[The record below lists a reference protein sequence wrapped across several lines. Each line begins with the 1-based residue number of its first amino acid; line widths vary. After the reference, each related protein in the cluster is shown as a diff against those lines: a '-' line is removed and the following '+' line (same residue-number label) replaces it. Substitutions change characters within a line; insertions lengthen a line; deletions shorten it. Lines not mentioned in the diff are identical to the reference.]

1 MPIPKLEQ
9 GFGKAGSIARQRYKM
24 AEKITPRETDYSQ
37 WYIDIVLNAQLADY
51 SPVKGSMVIR
61 PRGYAIWERIR
72 DEFDRRFKETG
83 HSNAYFP
90 LLIPMSFLQKEAEH
104 VEGFAPELAVVT
116 HGGGEE
122 LEEPYCIRPTSETI
136 IWSMYKNWIQS
147 WRDLPLL
154 INQWANVLRWEKRT
168 RLFLR
173 TSEFL
178 WQEGHTAHETEVEA
192 VEETLK
198 MLEVYRDVVER
209 YLCIPVIPGVK
220 SETEKFAG
228 AVRTYT
234 IEAMMQ
240 DKKALQAGTS
250 HFLGQNF
257 AKAFDVKYQTRGGT
271 LDYVWATSW
280 GVSTRLVGAVIM
292 THSDDKGLVLPPS
305 IAPEEAVIVPIY
317 KNDSKAAVL
326 EYAGKI
332 YSQLKALGLRVV
344 LDDDDSSSPGWK
356 FAEWE
361 LRGTPVR
368 LEIGPR
374 DMQNGKAVMVRRDN
388 GEKTVIDAAQ
398 AGEKVK
404 ETLALIQASLY
415 EKAKAFR
422 IANTKPIGNREEL
435 LAFFGAEGMG
445 TADAQGGFAEALWCG
460 SAECEAELKAQ
471 TKATLRCM
479 PLDRQDN
486 ISGTCALC
494 GAPARHRAIF
504 ARNY

>member
-1 MPIPKLEQ
+1 
-9 GFGKAGSIARQRYKM
+9 M
-24 AEKITPRETDYSQ
+24 AEKITPREVDYSQ
-37 WYIDIVLNAQLADY
+37 WYIDIVIKAKLADY

-90 LLIPMSFLQKEAEH
+90 LLIPMSFLEKEAKH

-116 HGGGEE
+116 HGGGEK

-178 WQEGHTAHETEVEA
+178 WQEGHTAHETEAEA
-192 VEETLK
+192 MEETLK

-209 YLCIPVIPGVK
+209 HLCVPVVMGLK

-228 AVRTYT
+228 AVRTYC

-257 AKAFDVKYQTRGGT
+257 AKAFDVKFQNREGT
-271 LDYVWATSW
+271 LEYVWATSW

-305 IAPEEAVIVPIY
+305 LAPEEIVLIPIY
-317 KNDSKAAVL
+317 RNDNKTAVL
-326 EYAGKI
+326 EYTNKVLE
-332 YSQLKALGLRVV
+332 SFKAAGLRAI
-344 LDDDDSSSPGWK
+344 LDSDDSSSPGWK

-361 LRGTPVR
+361 MRGTPLRV
-368 LEIGPR
+368 EIGPR
-374 DMQNGKAVMVRRDN
+374 DMQAEKIVIVRRDS
-388 GEKTVIDAAQ
+388 GEKAIVSVTDAT
-398 AGEKVK
+398 
-404 ETLALIQASLY
+404 ETAKNLLADIQKTLY
-415 EKAKAFR
+415 EKARNFR
-422 IANTKPIGNREEL
+422 EANTVPVETLDGLKE
-435 LAFFGAEGMG
+435 FFGAEGMG
-445 TADAQGGFAEALWCG
+445 TADAHGGFAKALWCG
-460 SAECEAELKAQ
+460 SAECEATLKAK
-471 TKATLRCM
+471 TKATLRCL
-479 PLDRQDN
+479 PLGDQEH
-486 ISGTCALC
+486 IEGACAIC
-494 GAPARHRAIF
+494 GEPARHRAIF

>member
-1 MPIPKLEQ
+1 
-9 GFGKAGSIARQRYKM
+9 M
-24 AEKITPRETDYSQ
+24 AEKITPREVDYSQ
-37 WYIDIVLNAQLADY
+37 WYIDIVINAKLADY

-90 LLIPMSFLQKEAEH
+90 LLIPMSFLEKEAEH
-104 VEGFAPELAVVT
+104 VEGFAPELAIVT
-116 HGGGEE
+116 HGGGEK
-122 LEEPYCIRPTSETI
+122 LEEPLCIRPTSETI

-178 WQEGHTAHETEVEA
+178 WQEGHTAHETEAEA

-209 YLCIPVIPGVK
+209 HLCVPVVTGLK

-228 AVRTYT
+228 AVRTYC

-257 AKAFDVKYQTRGGT
+257 AKAFDVKFQTRAGN
-271 LDYVWATSW
+271 LEYVWATSW
-280 GVSTRLVGAVIM
+280 GVSTRLIGAVIM

-305 IAPEEAVIVPIY
+305 LAPEEIVLIPIY
-317 KNDSKAAVL
+317 RNDSKTAVL
-326 EYAGKI
+326 EYTNKVLE
-332 YSQLKALGLRVV
+332 SFKAAGLRVV
-344 LDDDDSSSPGWK
+344 LDADDSSSPGWK

-361 LRGTPVR
+361 MRGTPLRV
-368 LEIGPR
+368 EIGPR
-374 DMQNGKAVMVRRDN
+374 DMQAEKLVMVRRDS
-388 GEKTVIDAAQ
+388 GEKAIIPAAI
-398 AGEKVK
+398 AT
-404 ETLALIQASLY
+404 ETAKKLLSDIQTSLY
-415 EKAKAFR
+415 EKARNFR
-422 IANTKPIGNREEL
+422 EANTLPVETLDGLME
-435 LAFFGAEGMG
+435 FFGAEGMG
-445 TADAQGGFAEALWCG
+445 TADAQGGFAKALWCG
-460 SAECEAELKAQ
+460 KAECEATLKAK
-471 TKATLRCM
+471 TKATLRC
-479 PLDRQDN
+479 LALSDQEG
-486 ISGTCALC
+486 ISGACAIC
-494 GAPARHRAIF
+494 GEPARHRAIF

>member
-1 MPIPKLEQ
+1 
-9 GFGKAGSIARQRYKM
+9 M
-24 AEKITPRETDYSQ
+24 AEKITPREVDYSQ
-37 WYIDIVLNAQLADY
+37 WYIDIVLNAKLADY
-51 SPVKGSMVIR
+51 SPVKGCMVIR

-72 DEFDRRFKETG
+72 DELDRRFKETG

-122 LEEPYCIRPTSETI
+122 LEEAYCIRPTSETI
-136 IWSMYKNWIQS
+136 IWAKYKDWIQS

-178 WQEGHTAHETEVEA
+178 WQEGHTAHETQKEA
-192 VEETLK
+192 VDETLK

-209 YLCIPVIPGVK
+209 YLCVPVVAGMK

-228 AVRTYT
+228 AVNTYT

-257 AKAFDVKYQTRGGT
+257 AKAFDVKYQTRDGK
-271 LDYVWATSW
+271 LDYVWASSW

-292 THSDDKGLVLPPS
+292 THSDDKGLVLPPTLS
-305 IAPEEAVIVPIY
+305 PEEIVIVPIY
-317 KNDSKAAVL
+317 RNDTKTAVL
-326 EYAGKI
+326 EYAGKVFEA
-332 YSQLKALGLRVV
+332 LKAAGFRTV
-344 LDDDDSSSPGWK
+344 LDSDDSSSPGWK

-361 LRGTPVR
+361 MKGTPVR
-368 LEIGPR
+368 IELGPR
-374 DMQNGKAVMVRRDN
+374 DMQAGNIVMVRRDT
-388 GEKTVIDAAQ
+388 GEKAIVAAADAPAM
-398 AGEKVK
+398 AK
-404 ETLALIQASLY
+404 TLLDSIQTSLF
-415 EKAKAFR
+415 ERAKAFSV
-422 IANTKPIGNREEL
+422 ANTKPIASREEL
-435 LAFFGAEGMG
+435 IGFFGAEGSG
-445 TADAQGGFAEALWCG
+445 TADATGGFAKALWCG
-460 SAECEAELKAQ
+460 SAACEAELKAK
-471 TKATLRCM
+471 TKATLRCL
-479 PLDRQDN
+479 PLDDQEGV
-486 ISGTCALC
+486 SGECALC
-494 GAPARHRAIF
+494 GAPAKYRAIF
-504 ARNY
+504 ARAY

>member
-1 MPIPKLEQ
+1 
-9 GFGKAGSIARQRYKM
+9 M
-24 AEKITPRETDYSQ
+24 AEKITPREVDYSQ
-37 WYIDIVLNAQLADY
+37 WYIDIVLNAKLADY
-51 SPVKGSMVIR
+51 SPVKGCMVIR
-61 PRGYAIWERIR
+61 PRGYAIWERIQA
-72 DEFDRRFKETG
+72 EFDRRFKETG

-90 LLIPMSFLQKEAEH
+90 LLIPMSFLKKEAEH

-136 IWSMYKNWIQS
+136 IWSKYKDWIQS

-178 WQEGHTAHETEVEA
+178 WQEGHTAHETEAEA
-192 VEETLK
+192 IEETMR

-209 YLCIPVIPGVK
+209 YLCVPVVTGVK

-257 AKAFDVKYQTRGGT
+257 AKAFDVKFQTREGG

-280 GVSTRLVGAVIM
+280 GVSTRLIGAVIM

-305 IAPEEAVIVPIY
+305 LAPEEVVIVPIY

-326 EYAGKI
+326 AYADKI
-332 YSQLKALGLRVV
+332 AAELKAAGIRVV
-344 LDDDDSSSPGWK
+344 LDSDDSSSPGWK

-361 LRGTPVR
+361 MRGTPLR
-368 LEIGPR
+368 IEIGPR
-374 DMQNGKAVMVRRDN
+374 DMQAEKLVMVRRDT
-388 GEKTVIDAAQ
+388 GEKSFVPAAEAAATARATLDDLQKALYERARTFRDANTAR
-398 AGEKVK
+398 
-404 ETLALIQASLY
+404 LDSMDALI
-415 EKAKAFR
+415 
-422 IANTKPIGNREEL
+422 G
-435 LAFFGAEGMG
+435 FFGNEGKG
-445 TADAQGGFAEALWCG
+445 TQDAQGGFAEALWCG
-460 SAECEAELKAQ
+460 SAECEAAFKAK
-471 TKATLRCM
+471 TKATLRCL
-479 PLDRQDN
+479 PLDRQEGIEGN
-486 ISGTCALC
+486 CVIC
-494 GAPARHRAIF
+494 GAKARHRAIF

>member
-1 MPIPKLEQ
+1 
-9 GFGKAGSIARQRYKM
+9 M
-24 AEKITPRETDYSQ
+24 ADKITPREEDYSQ
-37 WYIDIVLNAQLADY
+37 WYIDIILNAKLADY

-72 DEFDRRFKETG
+72 DEFDRRFKATG

-90 LLIPMSFLQKEAEH
+90 LLIPMSFLEKEAEH

-116 HGGGEE
+116 HGGGEK

-136 IWSMYKNWIQS
+136 IWSKYKDWIQS

-178 WQEGHTAHETEVEA
+178 WQEGHTAHETQAEA
-192 VEETLK
+192 EEETLR

-209 YLCIPVIPGVK
+209 YLCVPVVCGIK

-257 AKAFDVKYQTRGGT
+257 AKAFDVKFQTRTGG

-280 GVSTRLVGAVIM
+280 GVSTRLLGAVIM
-292 THSDDKGLVLPPS
+292 THSDDKGLVLPPTL
-305 IAPEEAVIVPIY
+305 APEEAVLVPIY
-317 KNDSKAAVL
+317 KNDTKAAVL
-326 EYAGKI
+326 SYAEGV
-332 YSQLKALGLRVV
+332 KAELESAGIRVV
-344 LDDDDSSSPGWK
+344 LDADDSSSPGWK

-361 LRGTPVR
+361 MRGTPLR
-368 LEIGPR
+368 IEIGPR
-374 DMQNGKAVMVRRDN
+374 DMAAGKLVMARRD
-388 GEKTVIDAAQ
+388 T
-398 AGEKVK
+398 GEKVVVPAS
-404 ETLALIQASLY
+404 EAAGTARILLDAVQASLY
-415 EKAKAFR
+415 ARAKDFAVK
-422 IANTKPIGNREEL
+422 NTVPAYSLEEL
-435 LAFFGAEGMG
+435 LAFFGVEGTG

-460 SAECEAELKAQ
+460 SPECEADLKAK

-479 PLDRQDN
+479 PLDRQEG
-486 ISGTCALC
+486 IEGSCALC
-494 GAPARHRAIF
+494 GSPAKHRAIF